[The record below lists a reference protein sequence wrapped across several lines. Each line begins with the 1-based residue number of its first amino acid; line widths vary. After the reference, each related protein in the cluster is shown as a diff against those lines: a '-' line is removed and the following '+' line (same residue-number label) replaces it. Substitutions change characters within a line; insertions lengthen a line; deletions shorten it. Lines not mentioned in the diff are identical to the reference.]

1 MDVKTWV
8 LTGVVTI
15 LLGAFGWVLSVI
27 AKRTLDRLDA
37 ILNELQKLNNMLT
50 RHEEKLEQIT
60 ETLHEHNDRIK
71 VLESNYR

>member
-1 MDVKTWV
+1 MEVKTWV
-8 LTGVVTI
+8 LTAVVSV
-15 LLGAFGWVLSVI
+15 LLASFGWVLSVI

-60 ETLHEHNDRIK
+60 ETLHEHNDRLKI
-71 VLESNYR
+71 LESNHR